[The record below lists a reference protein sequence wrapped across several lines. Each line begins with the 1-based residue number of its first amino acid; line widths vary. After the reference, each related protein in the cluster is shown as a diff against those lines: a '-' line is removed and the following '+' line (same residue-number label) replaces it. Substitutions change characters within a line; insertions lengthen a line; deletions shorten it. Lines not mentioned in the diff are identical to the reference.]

1 MQQNV
6 HQSPAPMIPVPQQL
20 TISPA
25 EKHRMY
31 DPSLLHNQQQQ
42 QQQFSP
48 INTRRQ
54 RTSVD
59 TPTITS
65 ASPIVPI
72 PSPEKKP
79 RSRSKKLSTDSQPNE
94 LQQLI
99 PSNINPPITD
109 LPPQIINST
118 PVQQTIN
125 NEQLIINSSA
135 NVNNGNNIEANPFV
149 SKSNEE
155 EQTDIEKVRE
165 ERTDSRSP
173 SVGSS
178 SVKSESVIKEIPL
191 SGERHRLSRSKSPK
205 SRWHHSPSPQ
215 QQQTNQ
221 SATIEEEQNSAIT
234 TTNDD
239 NKYV

>member
-25 EKHRMY
+25 EKHHMY
-31 DPSLLHNQQQQ
+31 DPSLLHNQQQ

-65 ASPIVPI
+65 VSPIVPI

-94 LQQLI
+94 FQQAI

-125 NEQLIINSSA
+125 NEQLMINSSA

>member
-25 EKHRMY
+25 EKHHMY
-31 DPSLLHNQQQQ
+31 DPSLLHNQQQ

-59 TPTITS
+59 TPIITS
-65 ASPIVPI
+65 VSPTVPI

-94 LQQLI
+94 FQQPI

-125 NEQLIINSSA
+125 NEQLIVNSSA

>member
-25 EKHRMY
+25 EKHHMY

-65 ASPIVPI
+65 VSPTVPI

-94 LQQLI
+94 FQQPI

-234 TTNDD
+234 PTNDD
-239 NKYV
+239 KKYI